1 MFAFLRNL
9 FPDRIFRH
17 KLEPAAERRLG
28 LAQAR
33 AEEAIIR
40 THVDNALMFVDT
52 LAEDMTFDR
61 AIDSYIREMA
71 IPEPLASTVATRTLV
86 VLGQDLV
93 PVPPPGTRVGRRRR
107 RPPAP
112 PSQRRVTRPRAAAA
126 HDQAG
131 LVSGTAKATATALTQ
146 GRGGRRD
153 AEDGRRVE
161 VRRATSR
168 DVFVKAARDASM
180 WLRRPSSHQVA
191 SRAAVP
197 KKSGSL
203 SDGPQPPRPS
213 SAPRRLC
220 GEAVCFS

>member
-52 LAEDMTFDR
+52 LAEDLSFDR
-61 AIDSYIREMA
+61 AIDTYIREMA

-93 PVPPPGTRVGRRRR
+93 PYRRRAVGGGAEEL
-107 RPPAP
+107 PADDQPKLRLNDASQGRQP
-112 PSQRRVTRPRAAAA
+112 PSGQRSAKRA
-126 HDQAG
+126 
-131 LVSGTAKATATALTQ
+131 
-146 GRGGRRD
+146 
-153 AEDGRRVE
+153 
-161 VRRATSR
+161 
-168 DVFVKAARDASM
+168 
-180 WLRRPSSHQVA
+180 
-191 SRAAVP
+191 
-197 KKSGSL
+197 
-203 SDGPQPPRPS
+203 
-213 SAPRRLC
+213 
-220 GEAVCFS
+220 